1 MQDRFVLRFFSLKAE
16 TRTLP
21 PAYIWEGVT
30 DRMEFNYA
38 FNISIRAIEKYIR
51 TLIINKFTVKLKIG
65 VKKCRTITNPAI
77 MLYMQLPLYIM
88 EPLIIPGVN
97 Q

>member
-1 MQDRFVLRFFSLKAE
+1 
-16 TRTLP
+16 
-21 PAYIWEGVT
+21 
-30 DRMEFNYA
+30 MEFNYA

-51 TLIINKFTVKLKIG
+51 TLIIKKFTVKLKIG
-65 VKKCRTITNPAI
+65 VKKCTTITNPAI